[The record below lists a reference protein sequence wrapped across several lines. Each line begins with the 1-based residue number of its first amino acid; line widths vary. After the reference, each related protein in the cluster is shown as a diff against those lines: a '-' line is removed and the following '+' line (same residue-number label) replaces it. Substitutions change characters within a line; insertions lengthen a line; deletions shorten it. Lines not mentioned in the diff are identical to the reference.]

1 MDPSIALSRGY
12 DEDMVVVRKQ
22 WTKAYYEIGQRH
34 KPLRPQTEMM
44 TNRIQ
49 LACKLLVSHATFYDY
64 SRADDCFYAE
74 AVERFND
81 FYDTTE
87 KDRASLDGDYPCGN
101 EADMLFARRVF
112 SIREMAYLQLG
123 LAAELNPDDL
133 RKAPPFDKIFD
144 GEAMPKIITT
154 ADQPTARRGF
164 VNECLGHY
172 AEAIECYE
180 AIEEK
185 GRPADRIKHLRE
197 KLAAQA

>member
-1 MDPSIALSRGY
+1 MMFQEMTRKKQQLSRVGML
-12 DEDMVVVRKQ
+12 ELLRK
-22 WTKAYYEIGQRH
+22 
-34 KPLRPQTEMM
+34 
-44 TNRIQ
+44 
-49 LACKLLVSHATFYDY
+49 
-64 SRADDCFYAE
+64 
-74 AVERFND
+74 
-81 FYDTTE
+81 E
-87 KDRASLDGDYPCGN
+87 KRGILTVLGDGDYPCGN

-180 AIEEK
+180 AIE
-185 GRPADRIKHLRE
+185 
-197 KLAAQA
+197 

>member
-1 MDPSIALSRGY
+1 MDPELVLSRGY
-12 DEDMVVVRKQ
+12 REYPDDVCNLWIAAYEEIAHNHRNLRL
-22 WTKAYYEIGQRH
+22 KARRMIKRV
-34 KPLRPQTEMM
+34 KK
-44 TNRIQ
+44 
-49 LACKLLVSHATFYDY
+49 ACSLLVTHATFYDT
-64 SRADDCFYAE
+64 SRVDECFYAE
-74 AVERFND
+74 AVERFNE

-144 GEAMPKIITT
+144 GEAIPKIITT